1 MRDLIVLVPGIT
13 GSVLKKDDKDV
24 WAISGASLSG
34 FLKSAGHALQA
45 LRLPIDYDPRKPPND
60 GVRATG
66 VFPDFHGVFGLG
78 KIDGYTGLDSMI
90 RETFDLIAG
99 TDDPDVPANYFKFPY
114 DWRLSNRLTGEY
126 LKEFVTQRLHTWRK
140 HTSPDAKA
148 ILLAHSMGGL
158 VARHYLECL
167 EGWKDCRALVTFG
180 TPFRGSV
187 AAVDYLANGYKQLFV
202 DLTAV
207 MRSMPSV
214 YELLPIYPVLKIEGK
229 YARVHEADGLPH
241 IDRARAAAGRRF
253 HDDIESAVNRHRNDV
268 TYLRDRYVIIPMVGT
283 RQPTLQSA
291 VFDGH
296 AITVSGDIYPDVVDH
311 ALRGG
316 DGTVPRVS
324 ATPIELSKE
333 HRETFFVERHGSLQ
347 NNPNVL
353 DDLADRLRQLQSEG
367 LENIRGT
374 WESRS
379 LRARPTISLH
389 VDDAYVRGEEPVRV
403 DAALDGADAATV
415 LRARIQRIDAQAPI
429 EVVSMVEAAGVWSAY
444 GDHLPE
450 GTYRIT
456 VESDLLGDVGPT
468 PVTDVFEILGPRQTA
483 GGKD

>member
-1 MRDLIVLVPGIT
+1 MRDLVVLVPGIT
-13 GSVLKKDDKDV
+13 GSVLRKDDKDV

-34 FLKSAGHALQA
+34 FLKSAGRALEA
-45 LRLPIDYDPRKPPND
+45 LRLPLDYDPRKPPND
-60 GVRATG
+60 GVQATE
-66 VFPDFHGVFGLG
+66 VFRDFHGILGLG
-78 KIDGYTGLDSMI
+78 KIDGYTALDSMI
-90 RETFDLIAG
+90 RETFEVVAG
-99 TDDPDVPANYFKFPY
+99 TDDPDVPANYFAFPY
-114 DWRLSNRLTGEY
+114 DWRLSNRLTGER
-126 LKEFVTQRLHTWRK
+126 LREFVEPRLHTWRK
-140 HTSPDAKA
+140 RASPDAKV

-167 EGWKDCRALVTFG
+167 DGWRDCRALVTFG

-207 MRSMPSV
+207 LRSMPSV
-214 YELLPIYPVLKIEGK
+214 YELLPIYPALKVEGK

-253 HDDIESAVNRHRNDV
+253 HEAIEAAVERHREDV
-268 TYLRDRYVIIPMVGT
+268 AYLRDGYVIYPVVGT

-291 VFDGH
+291 TFDGR
-296 AITVSGDIYPDVVDH
+296 AITVSGDVYPDVVDR

-316 DGTVPRVS
+316 DGTVPRAS
-324 ATPIELSKE
+324 ATPIELSKAY
-333 HRETFFVERHGSLQ
+333 RETFFVERHGSLQ
-347 NNPNVL
+347 NNVYVL
-353 DDLADRLRQLQSEG
+353 NDLAERLRQLQAEG
-367 LENIRGT
+367 TEHIRGT
-374 WESRS
+374 WESRGA
-379 LRARPTISLH
+379 RARPTISVR

-403 DAALDGADAATV
+403 DATLDGADAATA
-415 LRARIQRIDAQAPI
+415 LRARIQRIDAPASI
-429 EVVSMVEAAGVWSAY
+429 ETVPMVEAGGVWSVH

-468 PVTDVFEILGPRQTA
+468 PVTDVFEILGPRQTV
-483 GGKD
+483 GGRD